1 MRAVLLLAVLVSG
14 IAFYTNESYAELD
27 TDIRLTL
34 ETPTSRSTQGGISA
48 VRGWVFHPTKT
59 VEAVEIYID
68 GVFASSVPV
77 GGLRLD
83 VGFAFP
89 DVPDA
94 RFSGWGQ
101 TINWKELEAGEHILE
116 VVAFTSDGDFNSQE
130 IELCTAK
137 FDSAFIRDYDDVDLG
152 TMDSIHVWQRRMI
165 MTNIFMEGKYWNV
178 EFSWDQGLQ
187 QMQISQIT
195 PSAPITNT
203 QSYPCGSP
211 MSFGLSV
218 DDTDGTVLLFE
229 D

>member
-14 IAFYTNESYAELD
+14 IAFYTNETYAELD

-34 ETPTSRSTQGGISA
+34 ETPTERSTQGGISA
-48 VRGWVFHPTKT
+48 VRGWVFHPTET
-59 VEAVEIYID
+59 IEAVEIYID
-68 GVFASSVPV
+68 GVFVSTTPV

-83 VGFAFP
+83 VGAAFP
-89 DVPDA
+89 NVSDA
-94 RFSGWGQ
+94 RYSGWGQ
-101 TINWKELEAGEHILE
+101 TFNWKELEVGTHILE

-130 IELCTAK
+130 IELCTTK
-137 FDSAFIRDYDDVDLG
+137 FASSYIGHYDDIDLE
-152 TMDSIHVWQRRMI
+152 TVDSIHVWQRRMI
-165 MTNIFMEGKYWNV
+165 WTNIFIEGQYWNI

-195 PSAPITNT
+195 PSAPISNT
-203 QSYPCGSP
+203 ETYLCGSP